1 MAVICIKLSRQ
12 LMGGVINPISV
23 FFMQQLASFDIVTY
37 E

>member
-12 LMGGVINPISV
+12 LMVGVINLISV
-23 FFMQQLASFDIVTY
+23 FSMQQLASFDIVTY